1 MGFLVIAKLTSTAL
15 MLFLVAPALAAP
27 SLNDPAPVSALARTV
42 DIPFTQFTLPNG
54 LRVVVSTDRKAPV
67 VAVSVWYNVGSKFE
81 PKGKSG
87 FAHLYEHLMFNGSE
101 NNPGEFFK
109 PLKEEGATD
118 YNGTTAFD
126 RTNYFETVPTGAL
139 DRALF
144 LESDRMGYLTGAIT
158 QSVLDEQ
165 RGVVENEKRQDDNQP
180 YGLMF
185 YNVIS
190 GLFPADH
197 PYGHTTIGSMAD
209 IDAASLADVKGWFHD
224 HYGPNNAVLVLA
236 GDVDAATARML
247 VEKYFGAIP
256 RGPSSIEPA
265 APIPTLPHPVD
276 ETMRDRVAQTLIS
289 RFWVVPGMRDP
300 ADAPLDVAAG
310 VLGGMASSRLTDI
323 LVRREKLAVQVNAY
337 NSGLAQLGLFS
348 IEILVRPGVDPEAA
362 TRRLDAILADFLQHG
377 PTADEVRRYVTTSIA
392 GRISGLDAV
401 GGFGGKAVTLA
412 TGALLANDPGHYR
425 KEIADLAAQ
434 TPESVRIAAAK
445 WLSRPAYTLTVVP
458 GERAAYAEA
467 KGIVPA
473 PSNDQPVKGN
483 RGPMPAVGAVPGLAF
498 PKVQRARLGNGIELV
513 YAQRPGLPITLL
525 TMSFDAGYA
534 ADAPSQRGLGALT
547 LAMFEEGTTSRDSSH
562 FAQAQE
568 RLGARLSHYI
578 TGDESA
584 FSLSVPSVNL
594 SPALA
599 LLGDEVLHP
608 AFAADVLERVRNQ
621 QLAQIGQELTDP
633 YSLAQRVLPPL
644 VYGAGSP
651 YAQILGSGDPKAV
664 TALSRADLTAYQH
677 AWIRPEKAKIFVVS
691 DRPLAE
697 IEAALK
703 AQFDGWHG
711 DGHPGTK
718 SFPSDVPAPPSRI
731 ILIDRPNSPQA
742 MIVGGVPTSAKGVD
756 FMLPLFVAND
766 ALGGNFLS
774 RINMDLREARHWSY
788 GASSEF
794 DRQKQA
800 APYIVYAPVQTDK
813 AGEALASLRSDIDGY
828 LGDQP
833 MTEAEYERAITSSIR
848 QLSGEFETGSSVL
861 GGIEVNDM
869 YRRPDDY
876 YVRLPAMYR
885 SLTRAGVTAALDKA
899 IDPKHFVWVIVGDA
913 AKVKPQLGSSGLPV
927 DVIPATADA
936 VGK

>member
-1 MGFLVIAKLTSTAL
+1 MIAKPTSTAL
-15 MLFLVAPALAAP
+15 ALLFAAVPAFAAP
-27 SLNDPAPVSALARTV
+27 LAEPVPVAELARTV
-42 DIPFTQFTLPNG
+42 NIPYDQFTLPNG

-144 LESDRMGYLTGAIT
+144 LESDRMGHLTGAIT

-180 YGLMF
+180 YGLIF
-185 YNVIS
+185 YNVIG

-209 IDAASLADVKGWFHD
+209 IDSASLADVKGWFRD

-236 GDVDAATARML
+236 GDIDVATAHRL

-256 RGPSSIEPA
+256 RGPRSIEPP
-265 APIPTLPHPVD
+265 APIPTLPHPVT

-289 RFWVVPGMRDP
+289 RYWVVPGMRDH
-300 ADAPLDVAAG
+300 AEAPLDVAAG
-310 VLGGMASSRLTDI
+310 VLGGMASSRLADI
-323 LVRREKLAVQVNAY
+323 LVRREKLAVQVTADNA
-337 NSGLAQLGLFS
+337 SQAQLGLFS

-377 PTADEVRRYVTTSIA
+377 PTADEVRRYVTTSISQ
-392 GRISGLDAV
+392 RISGLDAV

-412 TGALLANDPGHYR
+412 TGALLAGDPGHYR
-425 KEIADLAAQ
+425 REIADLAAQ
-434 TPESVRIAAAK
+434 TPESVRLAAAQ
-445 WLSRPAYTLTVVP
+445 WLSRPAYTLTVLP

-467 KGIVPA
+467 KGTAPA
-473 PSNDQPVKGN
+473 PSDDQPVKGN
-483 RGPMPAVGAVPGLAF
+483 RGPMPDVGAVPGLAF
-498 PKVQRARLGNGIELV
+498 PKVQRARLGNGIELI
-513 YAQRPGLPITLL
+513 YAQRPGLPMTLL
-525 TMSFDAGYA
+525 TMNFDAGYA
-534 ADAPSQRGLGALT
+534 ADEPSRRGIGSLT
-547 LAMFEEGTTSRDSSH
+547 LAMFEEGTTSLDSSQ

-578 TGDESA
+578 TGDESV
-584 FSLSVPSVNL
+584 FSLSVPSANL
-594 SPALA
+594 SPTLA

-644 VYGAGSP
+644 VYGARSP

-664 TALSRADLTAYQH
+664 AALSRDDLIAYQR

-691 DRPLAE
+691 DRPMAE
-697 IEAALK
+697 IEAVLN
-703 AQFDGWHG
+703 AQFDGGRG
-711 DGHPGTK
+711 DAHPGAK
-718 SFPSDVPAPPSRI
+718 SFPAENVAPASRI
-731 ILIDRPNSPQA
+731 ILIDRPDSPQA
-742 MIVGGVPTSAKGVD
+742 MIVGGVPTPVKGVD

-766 ALGGNFLS
+766 ALGGNFMS
-774 RINMDLREARHWSY
+774 RINLDLREARHWSY

-794 DRQKQA
+794 QRQTQA

-813 AGEALASLRSDIDGY
+813 AGPALVSLRSDIDAY

-833 MTEAEYERAITSSIR
+833 MTAAEYDRAITGSIR
-848 QLSGEFETGSSVL
+848 QLSGEFSTGQAVL
-861 GGIEVNDM
+861 QGIEINDI

-876 YVRLPAMYR
+876 YVQLPALYR

-899 IDPKHFVWVIVGDA
+899 IDPKHFIWVIVGDA
-913 AKVKPQLGSSGLPV
+913 AKVKPQLAPIGLPV
-927 DVIPATADA
+927 DVIPPPANAA
-936 VGK
+936 GQ